1 MGRKIKI
8 IRRRMK
14 TLIVKSLLA
23 SLYQREGLYPSLVK
37 RGKGRFFNN
46 HFLYIVKCDRWQI

>member
-1 MGRKIKI
+1 MGRKIIII

-23 SLYQREGLYPSLVK
+23 SLYQREGIYPSLVK

-46 HFLYIVKCDRWQI
+46 HFL